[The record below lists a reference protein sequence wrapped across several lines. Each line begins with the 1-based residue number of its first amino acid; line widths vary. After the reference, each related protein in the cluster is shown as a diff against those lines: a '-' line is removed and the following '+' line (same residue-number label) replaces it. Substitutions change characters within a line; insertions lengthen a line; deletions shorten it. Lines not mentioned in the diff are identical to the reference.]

1 MNLRF
6 VEAFLW
12 VVRLGGVTRAA
23 DKLCLTQSAV
33 SSRLAALEEEL
44 GVSLID
50 RRERVFRLTNA
61 GTRFLTYA
69 ERLLAVQ
76 RELTAEIGAPEPHS
90 MTLRIGAIESVLHTW
105 LIPLVDHLKKLKPHL
120 EFELTI
126 EMTHVITEQLRR
138 GSLDLA
144 FAAMPVS
151 GEAIRVEV
159 LAPMEMAFAGRR
171 GDGERPWS
179 LDDIL
184 ERDLLTFQRGS
195 QPHAALLEMLKEHGY
210 NGKRVHTVS
219 SISALVRLVEDGFGI
234 ATLPAAAIAHM
245 ARAHDLARLQT
256 DFSLLPLPVYA
267 SHWSHPTAPQIDA
280 VVRDALTFVGALT
293 SPPPAAA
300 PAVKKSKRRRP
311 A

>member
-50 RRERVFRLTNA
+50 RRERSFRLTNA
-61 GTRFLTYA
+61 GARFLTYA

-76 RELTAEIGAPEPHS
+76 RELTAEIGAPEPHA

-105 LIPLVDHLKKLKPHL
+105 LIPLVDHLKKSKPHI

-126 EMTHVITEQLRR
+126 EMTHVVTEQLRR

-151 GEAIRVEV
+151 GESIRVDV

-171 GDGERPWS
+171 GDGARKWS
-179 LDDIL
+179 LDEVL

-195 QPHAALLEMLKEHGY
+195 QPHAALLELLREHGCQ
-210 NGKRVHTVS
+210 GKRVHTIS
-219 SISALVRLVEDGFGI
+219 SISALVRLVEEGFGF
-234 ATLPAAAIAHM
+234 ATLPAAAIAHL
-245 ARAHDLARLQT
+245 AQAHDLARLPM
-256 DFSLLPLPVYA
+256 DYSLLPLPIYA

-280 VVRDALTFVGALT
+280 VVKEALAYVGALT
-293 SPPPAAA
+293 GPAPAAA
-300 PAVKKSKRRRP
+300 GKRRSRR
-311 A
+311 